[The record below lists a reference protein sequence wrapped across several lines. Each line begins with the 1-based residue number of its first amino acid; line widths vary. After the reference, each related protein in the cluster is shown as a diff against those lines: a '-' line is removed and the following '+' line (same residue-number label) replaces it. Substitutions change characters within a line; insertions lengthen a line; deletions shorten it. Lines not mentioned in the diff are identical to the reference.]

1 MIKGRADSTMVLAYP
16 CLRGPL
22 KGDLLLYDPISMV
35 QIRKIEGIHNHPLQH
50 IQFSPD
56 GLSVAT
62 ASEEGTLIKVRMTL
76 LTDTYAARSLQ

>member
-1 MIKGRADSTMVLAYP
+1 MVRGTRSVDPTMVLAYP

-22 KGDLLLYDPISMV
+22 KGDLLLYDPVSMV

-56 GLSVAT
+56 GLFVAT
-62 ASEEGTLIKVRMTL
+62 ASEEGTLIKVCHRFYLANSL
-76 LTDTYAARSLQ
+76 LR